1 MDFDRMRRARQ
12 AQLAE
17 DGDATAVP
25 ETTETRMRTAPRLV
39 PDATAPEPEEI
50 GDATPGAIGV
60 LAFVALHV
68 SLLLGVCR
76 LCGADISAVMILA
89 PMWGSALA
97 LSLAG
102 AVVTTIAWARRHDR

>member
-17 DGDATAVP
+17 DGEATAVP
-25 ETTETRMRTAPRLV
+25 ETTETRMRAAPTLV
-39 PDATAPEPEEI
+39 VDNPEPEEI
-50 GDATPGAIGV
+50 GDPTPGAIGV
-60 LAFVALHV
+60 LVFVALHV
-68 SLLLGVCR
+68 SLLLWVCR
-76 LCGADISAVMILA
+76 LCGADIGVVMILA